1 MRNLRGSLLI
11 AFVFS
16 GAFLF
21 LALRGIDWQEALDT
35 ARQAQVEFL
44 IAGSALGSFVYFLR
58 GLRWRVLLSAE
69 RWLPARTVFW
79 ATMIG
84 YLGNNFLPARAG
96 ESIRSAALGRRC
108 GISSSFVLA
117 TALTERIMDVVALLL
132 LGFAAIILLG
142 SQSNVLW
149 DAVPPMLIVGALGVF
164 GVVAGSRLARPLRWV
179 WVQLPLPETWRQRG
193 LDLFQ
198 RFFTGLSSLHDARR
212 ALSFA
217 GLTGAIWL
225 MDAFG
230 ATLTGRALNLPLDLF
245 QALLLLATLGLAS
258 AIPATPGY
266 IGTYQF
272 VAVTILP
279 LFGFTRSQAFTF
291 SLIMQA
297 SNYAVVT
304 LWGLLGMWRLADH
317 SVSNSSAK

>member
-1 MRNLRGSLLI
+1 VISL
-11 AFVFS
+11 
-16 GAFLF
+16 
-21 LALRGIDWQEALDT
+21 
-35 ARQAQVEFL
+35 
-44 IAGSALGSFVYFLR
+44 
-58 GLRWRVLLSAE
+58 
-69 RWLPARTVFW
+69 
-79 ATMIG
+79 
-84 YLGNNFLPARAG
+84 
-96 ESIRSAALGRRC
+96 
-108 GISSSFVLA
+108 
-117 TALTERIMDVVALLL
+117 
-132 LGFAAIILLG
+132 ILLG

-212 ALSFA
+212 ALGFA

-304 LWGLLGMWRLADH
+304 LWGLMGLWRLAD
-317 SVSNSSAK
+317 NRGARRE